1 MTSVRVLELGELTMA
16 SRARLRDGASHHLG
30 PEAETME
37 DSLSPARRALAPAP
51 APNWA
56 LFLDLD
62 GTLLDIAA
70 TPSSVVMPPTL
81 IGDLQG
87 AARALNGALAIVSG
101 RALGQ
106 IDRLLHPLRLAGGSE
121 HGAVVR
127 LPDGTQEHTGAP
139 IPPDWV
145 RAFIELQRAHPGVL
159 VEMKPHNLVAHFRN
173 APASETQVRRVAEEL
188 VGRGPDGFALL
199 EAKMAIEIRPRA
211 ATKARPVHRLMET
224 APFAGRCPVFVGDD
238 VTDEDG
244 FAAARAHGGLALDV
258 ATYFGGQPRDVRD
271 WLKRVAD
278 L

>member
-1 MTSVRVLELGELTMA
+1 MA
-16 SRARLRDGASHHLG
+16 SRARPRDSAIKPLG
-30 PEAETME
+30 PEAEIMD
-37 DSLSPARRALAPAP
+37 DSLSAGRSLMAPAP
-51 APNWA
+51 ARNWA

-81 IGDLQG
+81 VRDLQG

-101 RALGQ
+101 RALGE

-121 HGAVVR
+121 HGAVIR
-127 LPDGTQEHTGAP
+127 LPDGTQDQTCVP
-139 IPPDWV
+139 VPPGWV
-145 RAFIELQRAHPGVL
+145 QAFIELQRACPGVL
-159 VEMKPHNLVAHFRN
+159 IEAKPHNLVAHFRH
-173 APASETQVRRVAEEL
+173 APAATTQVRRLAEALLTRE
-188 VGRGPDGFALL
+188 PDAFELL

-211 ATKARPVHRLMET
+211 ATKARPVHRLMELT
-224 APFAGRCPVFVGDD
+224 PFAGRYPVFVGDD

-258 ATYFGGQPRDVRD
+258 ATYFGGEPQDVRH

>member
-1 MTSVRVLELGELTMA
+1 MMA
-16 SRARLRDGASHHLG
+16 SRARLRDSASEHLG
-30 PEAETME
+30 LEAETMK
-37 DSLSPARRALAPAP
+37 DSPSSVRGILAPAP

-81 IGDLQG
+81 VRDLQG

-101 RALGQ
+101 RALGE
-106 IDRLLHPLRLAGGSE
+106 IDRLLYPLRLAGGSE

-127 LPDGTQEHTGAP
+127 LPDGTQDQTGAP
-139 IPPDWV
+139 VPPGWV
-145 RAFIELQRAHPGVL
+145 QAFIELQRAHPGVL
-159 VEMKPHNLVAHFRN
+159 IEVKPHNLVAHFRN
-173 APASETQVRRVAEEL
+173 APAAETHVRRLAEEL
-188 VGRGPDGFALL
+188 LAREPGAFELL
-199 EAKMAIEIRPRA
+199 EAKMAIEIRPSA
-211 ATKARPVHRLMET
+211 ATKARPVYRLMEL
-224 APFAGRCPVFVGDD
+224 APFAGRYPVFVGDD